1 MEFFTLREVK
11 KVFTNGQ
18 MQEEILK
25 GINLSL
31 EKGKITALVGA
42 SGSGK
47 STLLTIAAGLQPA
60 SDGQIIFEG
69 NNITTMT
76 QEQLRKIRASKF
88 GFVFQ
93 FAHLVPFL
101 TVTEQLILMLDV
113 SESKLN
119 KHEQKTE
126 ADRILKLVG
135 MNHRKNAYPSSLS
148 GGEKQ
153 RVAVARAIIHKP
165 KVLFADEPTA
175 SLDSQRSKDVMSL
188 IRDLTKTLNITTLIV
203 THDAEMLSYAD
214 HIIKMSD
221 GLILPNAASDIIYRS
236 KRDDKYSSC

>member
-1 MEFFTLREVK
+1 MPLFTLDEVRK
-11 KVFTNGQ
+11 TFTNGEIK
-18 MQEEILK
+18 EEILK

-31 EKGKITALVGA
+31 KEGEITALVGA

-60 SDGQIIFEG
+60 TNGQVVFNG
-69 NNITTMT
+69 NNIATMND
-76 QEQLRKIRASKF
+76 EQIRQIRASEF

-101 TVTEQLILMLDV
+101 TVEEQLLLMLDV

-126 ADRILKLVG
+126 IDRILKLVE
-135 MNHRKNAYPSSLS
+135 MEHRKDAYPSSLS

-153 RVAVARAIIHKP
+153 RVAIARAIIHKP
-165 KVLFADEPTA
+165 KILFADEPTA
-175 SLDSQRSKDVMSL
+175 SLDSKKSKDVMML
-188 IRDLTKTLNITTLIV
+188 IRELTKTLNITTLMV
-203 THDAEMLSYAD
+203 THDEEMLSYVD
-214 HIIKMSD
+214 RVVKMSD
-221 GLILPNAASDIIYRS
+221 GLVLE
-236 KRDDKYSSC
+236 K

>member
-1 MEFFTLREVK
+1 MALFTIDEVRK
-11 KVFTNGQ
+11 TFTNGEVK
-18 MQEEILK
+18 EEILK

-31 EKGKITALVGA
+31 REGEITALVGA

-60 SDGQIIFEG
+60 SVGQVMFQG
-69 NNITTMT
+69 KNMT
-76 QEQLRKIRASKF
+76 HMNSEQVRKIRASEF

-101 TVTEQLILMLDV
+101 TVEEQLLLMLDV
-113 SESKLN
+113 SESKLK
-119 KHEQKTE
+119 KHEQKKEVDKT
-126 ADRILKLVG
+126 LKLVG
-135 MNHRKNAYPSSLS
+135 MEHRKNAYPSSLS

-175 SLDSQRSKDVMSL
+175 SLDSKRSKDVMSL

-203 THDAEMLSYAD
+203 THDEEMLAFAD
-214 HIIKMSD
+214 HVIKMSD
-221 GLILPNAASDIIYRS
+221 GQVKP
-236 KRDDKYSSC
+236 

>member
-1 MEFFTLREVK
+1 MPLFTLDEVRK
-11 KVFTNGQ
+11 TFTNGEIK
-18 MQEEILK
+18 EEILK

-31 EKGKITALVGA
+31 KEGEITALVGA

-60 SDGQIIFEG
+60 TNGQVVFNG
-69 NNITTMT
+69 NNIATMND
-76 QEQLRKIRASKF
+76 EQIRQIRASEF

-101 TVTEQLILMLDV
+101 TVEEQLLLMLDV

-126 ADRILKLVG
+126 IDRILKLVE
-135 MNHRKNAYPSSLS
+135 MEHRKDAYPSSLS

-153 RVAVARAIIHKP
+153 RVAIARAIIHKP
-165 KVLFADEPTA
+165 KILFADEPTA
-175 SLDSQRSKDVMSL
+175 SLDSKKSKDVMML
-188 IRDLTKTLNITTLIV
+188 IRELTKTLNITTLMV
-203 THDAEMLSYAD
+203 THDEEMLSYAD
-214 HIIKMSD
+214 RVVKMSD
-221 GLILPNAASDIIYRS
+221 GLVLE
-236 KRDDKYSSC
+236 K